1 MSRITLTVAALVAAA
16 TASGIALASTG
27 NERPPFAP
35 AYVGTVKGTLRM
47 PGRVDT
53 WTVQALRFKLQNA
66 RFVRGAWGGTYL
78 VTGGRVTFTSKATGE
93 CKSAATASFSLGRLP
108 WNAAA
113 ISFLQNR
120 RDPGYG
126 YQARVAKERPVKVT
140 QVCADPGGSYKQQDT
155 VSPAGG
161 SWLLTDIS
169 ERLVPGKR
177 LSGRH
182 TEQSYN
188 GTSSWTWNLAPRR

>member
-1 MSRITLTVAALVAAA
+1 MARPQSP
-16 TASGIALASTG
+16 
-27 NERPPFAP
+27 RPPFAT

-93 CKSAATASFSLGRLP
+93 CKSTTTGSLSLGRLP
-108 WNAAA
+108 WIAAA

-126 YQARVAKERPVKVT
+126 YQARVAKEHPVKVT

-177 LSGRH
+177 LRGTPHGAIPLRH
-182 TEQSYN
+182 EQLDVEPCAAPLAAA
-188 GTSSWTWNLAPRR
+188 SSSSARARRRSAAAPR

>member
-1 MSRITLTVAALVAAA
+1 M
-16 TASGIALASTG
+16 
-27 NERPPFAP
+27 
-35 AYVGTVKGTLRM
+35 RM
-47 PGRVDT
+47 PGRIDT
-53 WTVQALRFKLQNA
+53 WTVQGLRFKLQNA

-78 VTGGRVTFTSKATGE
+78 VTGGRVAFTSKATGE
-93 CKSAATASFSLGRLP
+93 CKSTTTASFSLGRLS

-126 YQARVAKERPVKVT
+126 YQARVAKEHPVKVT
-140 QVCADPGGSYKQQDT
+140 QECTDGGETYTQQEL

-161 SWLLTDIS
+161 LWLHTDIG

-177 LSGRH
+177 LRGSH
-182 TEQSYN
+182 TEQGYN
-188 GTSSWTWNLAPRR
+188 GSRSSTWNLAPRR

>member
-1 MSRITLTVAALVAAA
+1 LTIASVSALVATA
-16 TASGIALASTG
+16 TASGIALGSTG
-27 NERPPFAP
+27 GDRPPFAP

-78 VTGGRVTFTSKATGE
+78 VTGGGVTFTSMATGE
-93 CKSAATASFSLGRLP
+93 CKSTTTASFSLGRLP
-108 WNAAA
+108 WDAAA

-126 YQARVAKERPVKVT
+126 YQARVAKEHPIRVT
-140 QVCADPGGSYKQQDT
+140 QECADPGGSYKQQEL

-161 SWLLTDIS
+161 LWLLTDIS
-169 ERLVPGKR
+169 ERLVPGRR
-177 LSGRH
+177 LRGSH
-182 TEQSYN
+182 TERSEY
-188 GTSSWTWNLAPRR
+188 GTRSSTWNLAPRR